1 VPMVTSRVLSTW
13 VSAGTLPRPYLPSP
27 LPTLALTYPRPYLP
41 SPLPTLAL
49 TYLPPSPTLTLPLGT
64 SRKMAPTFTK
74 AEAAADTGGGGGGGG
89 VSGGG
94 VGGAGGGAG
103 GGGGGRAE
111 AYELFLRYEAWK
123 AAYNAYDVMDAVRHI
138 LSIPWRYLLWLYVPW
153 LYVPW
158 LHLLWLYLP
167 IGAAHF
173 LPAEVGRLPG
183 TAHR

>member
-1 VPMVTSRVLSTW
+1 
-13 VSAGTLPRPYLPSP
+13 
-27 LPTLALTYPRPYLP
+27 
-41 SPLPTLAL
+41 
-49 TYLPPSPTLTLPLGT
+49 
-64 SRKMAPTFTK
+64 MAPTFTK
-74 AEAAADTGGGGGGGG
+74 AEAAADTGGGGGG

-153 LYVPW
+153 L
-158 LHLLWLYLP
+158 HLLWLYLP